1 MRTLKLLLEYDGTGF
16 SGWQVQ
22 PGKRTVQ
29 GDIEKVLEKLLG
41 EKATLI
47 GAGRTDAGVHA
58 KGQVAS
64 FQTASQRSSEVIL
77 RALNAGKDRDLAV
90 REAVDMGEDSHFH
103 ARFSARSRMYEYR
116 IVQGRSPLRRRYAWE
131 VTYPL
136 DVAKMQRAAKCLVGK
151 HDFTSF
157 SSAQAEARTRICTVK
172 EAGWNREGEELV
184 FRIEADRF
192 LQAMVRSLVGTL
204 VDVGRGRFKSTEM
217 RRILAARDRSLAGK
231 TAPAHGL
238 CLIQVNYRYV

>member
-22 PGKRTVQ
+22 PGKRTIQ
-29 GDIEKVLEKLLG
+29 GDIEKVLAKLLG
-41 EKATLI
+41 EKVTLI

-64 FQTASQRSSEVIL
+64 FQTRSQRSPEVIL
-77 RALNAGKDRDLAV
+77 RALNAGGDRDIAV
-90 REAVDMGEDSHFH
+90 REVVDLGEDSEFH
-103 ARFSARSRMYEYR
+103 ARFSAKSRIYEYR
-116 IVQGRSPLRRRYAWE
+116 IIPGRSPLRRRYAWE
-131 VTYPL
+131 VTYSL
-136 DVAKMQRAAKCLVGK
+136 DLARMKQAAKFLVGK

-157 SSAQAEARTRICTVK
+157 SSARAEAKTRICIVK
-172 EAGWNREGEELV
+172 NAGWHEEREGLV

-192 LQAMVRSLVGTL
+192 LQAMVRSLVGTM
-204 VDVGRGRFKSTEM
+204 VDIGRGRFKPGDM
-217 RRILAARDRSLAGK
+217 RRILMARDRSLAGK

-238 CLIQVNYRYV
+238 CLMEVKY

>member
-22 PGKRTVQ
+22 PGKRTIQ
-29 GDIEKVLEKLLG
+29 GDIEKVLAKLLG
-41 EKATLI
+41 EKVTLI

-64 FQTASQRSSEVIL
+64 FQTRSQRSPEVIL
-77 RALNAGKDRDLAV
+77 RALNAGGDRDITV
-90 REAVDMGEDSHFH
+90 REVVDLGEDSEFH
-103 ARFSARSRMYEYR
+103 ARFSAKSRIYEYR
-116 IVQGRSPLRRRYAWE
+116 IIQGRSPLRRRFAWE

-136 DVAKMQRAAKCLVGK
+136 DAGKMGQASKCLVGK

-157 SSAQAEARTRICTVK
+157 SSARAEVKTRICVVK
-172 EAGWNREGEELV
+172 NAGWYEERERLV

-192 LQAMVRSLVGTL
+192 LQAMVRSLVGTM
-204 VDVGRGRFKSTEM
+204 VDIGRGRFKPNEM
-217 RRILAARDRSLAGK
+217 RGILAARDRSLAGK

-238 CLIQVNYRYV
+238 CLVQVNY

>member
-1 MRTLKLLLEYDGTGF
+1 MRTLKLLLDYDGTGF

-22 PGKRTVQ
+22 PGKRTIQ
-29 GDIEKVLEKLLG
+29 GDIEKVLAKLLG
-41 EKATLI
+41 EKVTLI

-64 FQTASQRSSEVIL
+64 FQTRSQRSPEVIL
-77 RALNAGKDRDLAV
+77 RALNAGGDRDITV
-90 REAVDMGEDSHFH
+90 REVVDLGEDSEFH
-103 ARFSARSRMYEYR
+103 ARFSAKSRIYEYR
-116 IVQGRSPLRRRYAWE
+116 IIQGRSPLRRRFAWE

-136 DVAKMQRAAKCLVGK
+136 DAAKMGQASKCLVGK

-157 SSAQAEARTRICTVK
+157 SSARAEVKTRICVVK
-172 EAGWNREGEELV
+172 NAGWYEERERLV

-192 LQAMVRSLVGTL
+192 LQAMVRSLVGTM
-204 VDVGRGRFKSTEM
+204 VDIGRGRFKPNEM
-217 RRILAARDRSLAGK
+217 RGILAARDRSLAGK

-238 CLIQVNYRYV
+238 CLVQVNY